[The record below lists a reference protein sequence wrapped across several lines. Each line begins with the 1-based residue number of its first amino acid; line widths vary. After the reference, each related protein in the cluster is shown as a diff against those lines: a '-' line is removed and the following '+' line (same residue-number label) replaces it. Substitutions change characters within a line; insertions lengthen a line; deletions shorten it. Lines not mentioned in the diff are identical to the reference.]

1 MRLGYEHGIVSGSEG
16 PCMNAAPNLKKK
28 KNKLKEKVRGGD
40 RDVSGDGCE
49 IEEEVLRLERRS
61 GDVEKHGNGMKS

>member
-1 MRLGYEHGIVSGSEG
+1 
-16 PCMNAAPNLKKK
+16 MNAAPNLKKK
-28 KNKLKEKVRGGD
+28 KNKLKEKVRGCDG
-40 RDVSGDGCE
+40 DVSGDGCE